1 MPISTGTRLGSYE
14 IAGAISAG
22 GMGEVYQ
29 AHDAKLGRD
38 VAIKLL
44 PEAFAHDPER
54 LSRFQREAKMLAA
67 LNHPNIATI
76 HGLEQSNGTNYL
88 VMELV
93 PGETL
98 AERIKREGTLPI
110 EEALKI
116 CVQVAEALEAAHEKG
131 IIHRDLKPTNV
142 KVTPEGKVKVLDF
155 GLAKAFA
162 GDAANDD
169 PSNSPTLSMAA
180 TMHGVILGTAAYMS
194 PEQARGKVLNKA
206 TDIWAFG
213 CVLYEMLTSRPAF
226 AGEDITDIL
235 AAVVRA
241 EPDWSRL
248 TESTPPSIRML
259 LRRCLRKDR
268 RERFQDVTDVR
279 IEIEEA
285 LTAPATLVQPVP
297 KVRNAAIWRW
307 ALLSGIACLL
317 VGSIVTGAIVWKAKP
332 DMTPQ
337 PVSRLAVELPIS
349 DELALAQLSR
359 VVAIS
364 PDGSRIA
371 FVATHEGKE
380 QIYLRA
386 MDSLESKAVPGT
398 EGAASP
404 FFSPDGKWLGFSA
417 GGKLTK
423 VMADGG
429 APLVLCDAPN
439 VTGVTWGDNDTIVF
453 ASQFGNFGLSRVSAA
468 EGKPEPITKRDPTKE
483 GSQSWPELLP
493 GGKAVLFT
501 QWSRDLED
509 AQIVVQRLDGSER
522 RVLVHGGSDAHYLST
537 GHLVYARAGVLLAV
551 PFDLSRLEV
560 TGIPIPVAEG
570 VSFSTGGV
578 AQFGISKTG
587 SLVYVPGGLQGAGR
601 KLVWVDRKGV
611 EQPLSAPPRNYQ
623 GPRLSPDELRVAVVI
638 QGANDDI
645 WVYDISRQTL
655 TRLTFEGRN
664 LSPLWTPDGKRIIFR
679 SSPTGSERLNLF
691 WKSADGSGE
700 AERLTASDYD
710 QSPSSLSPDGQVLVF
725 SQLDPTTNY
734 DLWMLPLT
742 GDRKPRPFL
751 QTPRNEF
758 LSDLSP
764 DGHLLAYSADESG
777 QYEIYVRPFPTGGA
791 KWQISTEGGI
801 RPFWTRKGE
810 LVYENGNKMMAV
822 SIATQPTL
830 SVGTPRL
837 LFELHNEGVLNAL
850 NYDVTTDGQHF
861 LMLKPSEQ
869 EQKATQINVVLNW
882 FEELKRRVPT
892 GK

>member
-1 MPISTGTRLGSYE
+1 MTLTSGTKLGSYE
-14 IAGAISAG
+14 ITSPIGAG
-22 GMGEVYQ
+22 GMGEVYE
-29 AHDAKLGRD
+29 AHDTKLGRD
-38 VAIKLL
+38 VAIKVL

-54 LSRFQREAKMLAA
+54 LSRFQREAKMLAS

-76 HGLEQSNGTNYL
+76 HGLEHSNNTQYL

-93 PGETL
+93 SGETL
-98 AERIKREGTLPI
+98 AERVKREGRIPV
-110 EEALKI
+110 EEALSI
-116 CVQVAEALEAAHEKG
+116 AQQIAEALEAAHEKG
-131 IIHRDLKPTNV
+131 IIHRDLKPANV

-194 PEQARGKVLNKA
+194 PEQARGKAVDKR

-213 CVLYEMLTSRPAF
+213 CVLYELLTGKQAF
-226 AGEDITDIL
+226 SGEDITEIL
-235 AAVVRA
+235 AAVVKT
-241 EPDWSRL
+241 EPDWNRL
-248 TESTPPSIRML
+248 PESTPPAIRTL
-259 LRRCLRKDR
+259 LPRCLRKDR
-268 RERFQDVTDVR
+268 RQRFHDTADVR

-285 LTAPATLVQPVP
+285 LNAPATLVPPVP
-297 KVRNAAIWRW
+297 KVRDAAIWRW

-317 VGSIVTGAIVWKAKP
+317 VGSITGTVVWKAKP
-332 DMTPQ
+332 DMGSQ

-371 FVATHEGKE
+371 FVATHEGKQ

-386 MDSLESKAVPGT
+386 MNSLESKAVPGT
-398 EGAASP
+398 ERAVSP

-453 ASQFGNFGLSRVSAA
+453 ARQFGNFGLSKVSAA
-468 EGKPEPITKRDPTKE
+468 GGKPEAITTRDPTKE
-483 GSQSWPELLP
+483 EESHRWPELLP

-501 QWSRDLED
+501 QWSRNLDD
-509 AQIVVQRLDGSER
+509 AQIVVQRLDGREP
-522 RVLVHGGSDAHYLST
+522 RVLVRGGSDAHYLPT
-537 GHLVYARAGVLLAV
+537 GHLVYARAGILLAV

-560 TGIPIPVAEG
+560 TGNPIPVAEG
-570 VSFSTGGV
+570 VSLSTEGV
-578 AQFGISKTG
+578 AQFSISSTG
-587 SLVYVPGGLQGAGR
+587 SLAYVPGGLQGAGR
-601 KLVWVDRKGV
+601 KLVWLDRNGV
-611 EQPLSAPPRNYQ
+611 EQPLAAPPRAYQ
-623 GPRLSPDELRVAVVI
+623 SPRLSPDGQRIAVVI

-645 WVYDISRQTL
+645 WVYDIPRQTF
-655 TRLTFEGRN
+655 TRLTFAGRN

-679 SSPTGSERLNLF
+679 ASPVGGERLNLF
-691 WKSADGSGE
+691 WKLADGSSE
-700 AERLTASDYD
+700 AERLTVSDYSQTPD
-710 QSPSSLSPDGQVLVF
+710 SLSPDGQVLVF
-725 SQLDPTTNY
+725 TQLDPTTNY
-734 DLWMLPLT
+734 GLWLLPLT

-751 QTPRNEF
+751 QTPRNEGVSE
-758 LSDLSP
+758 LSS
-764 DGHLLAYSADESG
+764 DGHWLAYTSDESG
-777 QYEIYVRPFPTGGA
+777 QYEIYLRPFPTGGA

-801 RPFWTRKGE
+801 RPHWARTGE
-810 LVYENGNKMMAV
+810 LVYPNGDKMMAV
-822 SIATQPTL
+822 SIATQPIL

-837 LFELHNEGVLNAL
+837 LFERNNEGVF
-850 NYDVTTDGQHF
+850 NYDVTRDGQRF
-861 LMLKPSEQ
+861 LMLKSSEQ
-869 EQKATQINVVLNW
+869 EQKATQIVVVLNW
-882 FEELKRRVPT
+882 FEELKRRVPS